1 MASAVMSNLMLGIRE
16 CWRERMSLV
25 PTVSKDYIVEL
36 NFLGK
41 YFTSD
46 CLWVCYDGT
55 GKLHVSAYDREKT
68 CECHRIIITGD
79 DTVNGPTGESLYFY
93 YLDGKG
99 FYAGSN
105 YGLVIANTDDSILY
119 WREVGQDPHTEWLIN
134 CLAGD
139 SENTE
144 GNPVFTGEPVTF

>member
-1 MASAVMSNLMLGIRE
+1 MLGIRE
-16 CWRERMSLV
+16 CWRERTSLI

-46 CLWVCYDGT
+46 CLRACYGGT
-55 GKLHVSAYDREKT
+55 GKLHVSAYGREKT

-79 DTVNGPTGESLYFY
+79 DTVDGPTGESLYFY

-99 FYAGSN
+99 FTPEVTTGW
-105 YGLVIANTDDSILY
+105 LLQIRMIAS
-119 WREVGQDPHTEWLIN
+119 
-134 CLAGD
+134 
-139 SENTE
+139 S
-144 GNPVFTGEPVTF
+144 TGVKSDKIRIPSG

>member
-1 MASAVMSNLMLGIRE
+1 MHDIWNPWHGCHKCSEG
-16 CWRERMSLV
+16 C
-25 PTVSKDYIVEL
+25 L
-36 NFLGK
+36 N
-41 YFTSD
+41 
-46 CLWVCYDGT
+46 C
-55 GKLHVSAYDREKT
+55 
-68 CECHRIIITGD
+68 
-79 DTVNGPTGESLYFY
+79 YFY

-105 YGLVIANTDDSILY
+105 YGLIIANTDDSILY

-144 GNPVFTGEPVTF
+144 VNPVFTGEPVTF